1 MAVGGASGPAKGH
14 PHESAVTQITGAFAS
29 PWHDARVKPHPDR
42 STAMFTRSHLVS
54 IAHSPE
60 IALTMSFVGILF
72 AYISAASF
80 WA

>member
-1 MAVGGASGPAKGH
+1 
-14 PHESAVTQITGAFAS
+14 
-29 PWHDARVKPHPDR
+29 
-42 STAMFTRSHLVS
+42 MFTRSHLAK

-60 IALTMSFVGILF
+60 IALTMSFAGIVF